1 MKTTLDKIIDA
12 VTAEFYT
19 TRDAIYSR
27 CRTRQVSD
35 ARHTVIYLAIHYTT
49 MLSGDI
55 AQELDRSLS
64 SVSHAITSIEN
75 RLETDQSFRLKMN
88 RIYKRL
94 KIKQQ

>member
-12 VTAEFYT
+12 VAAEFYT
-19 TRDAIYSR
+19 TRTAIYSR
-27 CRTRQVSD
+27 CRTRQVAD

-49 MLSGDI
+49 MLSRDI
-55 AQELDRSLS
+55 ALELDRSLS